1 MRYSYYAECLEIQ
14 YCYIAIL
21 LLICCGNDDEGG
33 EAIKKRSL
41 CGCSI
46 RFDI

>member
-33 EAIKKRSL
+33 EAIKKKVIMWL
-41 CGCSI
+41 
-46 RFDI
+46 FN